1 MKTGKR
7 LAWHYGGQWI
17 LIGAILLLSVF
28 IALGWMVDRMNEL
41 ELNRNFMRNGWGFVS
56 NSISIDDE
64 GRVRW
69 DDELLNRV
77 NTGGGWLQIV
87 NEKGV
92 VIKSYNVP
100 PDVPNH
106 YASGEITAYSEMNVP
121 FPYHLSI
128 YVTNINNHMITVL
141 FGTDPSKDGL
151 LERWLT
157 TRTKGTEDARAEADR
172 MLRDEKAW
180 VQRINVDGTELE
192 SWRKPDGG
200 LSQYAA
206 YDIGLRNAYP
216 ERYGWSLSYLYVP
229 ETKET
234 WLLHRP
240 HIASETSI
248 RVAGFAVSSDLQLIW
263 IAITGIILL
272 MVTVFVGMAWWQSAR
287 LARPLQHIMNWT
299 GQIQIGNYKEP
310 VNARGVPRSQKSS
323 GKWKRNYR
331 IYGDVIHALE
341 RMAQRLQEAE
351 EARKGNERLREEWLA
366 GISHDMKTPLA
377 SIIGYAHLL
386 NAPQY
391 RWSEQEIAE
400 FANMMKQKA
409 EVMDELIQELNLTYR
424 LQSGS
429 LPLQLE
435 IVDLRDWLREE
446 LRHLQPL
453 PENAIER
460 IVCSMP
466 EEEVLFSLDPRYFR
480 RMIDNVCAN
489 VFLHNSQET
498 MLHVQVTR
506 KEQELEVMFSDDG
519 NGMDEQTLSNLF
531 NRYYRGTS
539 TDESVRGSGLGMAIA
554 KQLAELHG
562 GTVIA
567 RSKLGEGTSIIFTFP
582 ASVDS

>member
-17 LIGAILLLSVF
+17 LIGAILLFLVLITF
-28 IALGWMVDRMNEL
+28 GWMVDRMNEL
-41 ELNRNFMRNGWGFVS
+41 ELNRNFMRNGWGFIS
-56 NSISIDDE
+56 NSISIDDK
-64 GRVRW
+64 GRVTW
-69 DDELLNRV
+69 DDELLKRV
-77 NTGGGWLQIV
+77 HTSGGWLQIV
-87 NEKGV
+87 NEKGD
-92 VIKSYNVP
+92 VIKSYHVP
-100 PDVPNH
+100 PDVPSH
-106 YASGEITAYSEMNVP
+106 YATGEITAYSEKNVP
-121 FPYHLSI
+121 FPYHLGV
-128 YVTNINNHMITVL
+128 YVTSINNHMITVL
-141 FGTDPSKDGL
+141 FGVDSSKDIL
-151 LERWLT
+151 LERWLAA
-157 TRTKGTEDARAEADR
+157 RAKGTEDAFAEADR

-180 VQRINVDGTELE
+180 VQHINANGKELQ
-192 SWRKPDGG
+192 SWRKPGEWIT
-200 LSQYAA
+200 QYAA

-216 ERYGWSLSYLYVP
+216 ERYGWSLSYHYEP
-229 ETKET
+229 QSKET
-234 WLLHRP
+234 WLLYRP
-240 HIASETSI
+240 HISTESSI
-248 RVAGFAVSSDLQLIW
+248 HVAGFAVSSNIQLIW
-263 IAITGIILL
+263 IAVSAVIILMIL
-272 MVTVFVGMAWWQSAR
+272 VFIGMAWWQSAR

-310 VNARGVPRSQKSS
+310 VNARGIPRSQKSN

-341 RMAQRLQEAE
+341 RMAQRLQEAD

-400 FANMMKQKA
+400 FASMMKQKA

-453 PENAIER
+453 PENATER

-466 EEEVLFSLDPRYFR
+466 EGEVLFSLDPRYFR

-489 VFLHNSQET
+489 VFLHNPPET
-498 MLHVQVTR
+498 KLHVQVTR

-567 RSKLGEGTSIIFTFP
+567 RSNLGEGTSIIFTFP

>member
-17 LIGAILLLSVF
+17 LIGAILLFFVL
-28 IALGWMVDRMNEL
+28 IAFGWMVDRMNEL
-41 ELNRNFMRNGWGFVS
+41 ELNRNFMGNGWEFVS
-56 NSISIDDE
+56 NSISIDDQ
-64 GRVRW
+64 GSVTW
-69 DDELLNRV
+69 DEELLNRV
-77 NTGGGWLQIV
+77 NTSGGWLQIV
-87 NEKGV
+87 NEKGD
-92 VIKSYNVP
+92 VIKSYHVP

-106 YASGEITAYSEMNVP
+106 YATGEITAYSEKNVP
-121 FPYHLSI
+121 FPYHLGV
-128 YVTNINNHMITVL
+128 YVTTINNHMITVL
-141 FGTDPSKDGL
+141 FGVDSSKDIL
-151 LERWLT
+151 LDRWLAA
-157 TRTKGTEDARAEADR
+157 RAKGTEDAFAEADR
-172 MLRDEKAW
+172 MLRDENAW
-180 VQRINVDGTELE
+180 IQHIHADGRELQ
-192 SWRKPDGG
+192 SWRKPGEWITK
-200 LSQYAA
+200 YAA
-206 YDIGLRNAYP
+206 YDIALRSAYP
-216 ERYGWSLSYLYVP
+216 ERYGWSLSYRYEP
-229 ETKET
+229 QTKET
-234 WLLHRP
+234 WLLYRP
-240 HIASETSI
+240 HISTESSI
-248 RVAGFAVSSDLQLIW
+248 HVAGFAVSSNIQLIW
-263 IAITGIILL
+263 IAVSAVIVLMIL
-272 MVTVFVGMAWWQSAR
+272 VFIGMAWWQSAR

-310 VNARGVPRSQKSS
+310 VNARGVPHSQRSN

-341 RMAQRLQEAE
+341 RMAQRLQEAD
-351 EARKGNERLREEWLA
+351 EARKGNERLREEWLS

-377 SIIGYAHLL
+377 SIIGYAHLI

-409 EVMDELIQELNLTYR
+409 EVMDELVQELNLTYR

-446 LRHLQPL
+446 VRHLQPL
-453 PENAIER
+453 PENAIDR

-489 VFLHNSQET
+489 VFLHNSPET
-498 MLHVQVTR
+498 KLYVQVTR

-562 GTVIA
+562 GTVTA

>member
-17 LIGAILLLSVF
+17 LIGAILLFLVF
-28 IALGWMVDRMNEL
+28 IAFGWMVDRMNEL
-41 ELNRNFMRNGWGFVS
+41 ELNRNFMRNGWGFIS

-64 GRVRW
+64 GRVAW
-69 DDELLNRV
+69 DDELLKRI
-77 NTGGGWLQIV
+77 NTSGGWLQIV
-87 NEKGV
+87 NEKGD
-92 VIKSYNVP
+92 VIKSYHVP
-100 PDVPNH
+100 PDVPDR
-106 YASGEITAYSEMNVP
+106 YATGEITAYSEKKVP
-121 FPYHLSI
+121 FPYHVGV
-128 YVTNINNHMITVL
+128 YVTSINNHTITVL
-141 FGTDPSKDGL
+141 FGVDSSKDIL
-151 LERWLT
+151 LERWLAA
-157 TRTKGTEDARAEADR
+157 RAKGTEQAFAEADK
-172 MLRDEKAW
+172 MLLEEKAW
-180 VQRINVDGTELE
+180 VQHINANGRELQ
-192 SWRKPDGG
+192 SWRKPKEGI
-200 LSQYAA
+200 SQYAA
-206 YDIGLRNAYP
+206 YDISLRNAYP
-216 ERYGWSLSYLYVP
+216 ERYGWNLSYRYEP
-229 ETKET
+229 GTKET
-234 WLLHRP
+234 WLLYRP
-240 HIASETSI
+240 HISSESSI
-248 RVAGFAVSSDLQLIW
+248 RVAGITVNSSTQLIW
-263 IAITGIILL
+263 IAVSAVIVL
-272 MVTVFVGMAWWQSAR
+272 MVLVFIGMAWWQSAR

-299 GQIQIGNYKEP
+299 AQIQIGNYKEP
-310 VNARGVPRSQKSS
+310 VNARGIPRSQKSS

-341 RMAQRLQEAE
+341 RMAQRLQEAD
-351 EARKGNERLREEWLA
+351 EARKENERLREEWLA

-386 NAPQY
+386 NATQY
-391 RWSEQEIAE
+391 TWSEQEIAE

-453 PENAIER
+453 PENATER

-489 VFLHNSQET
+489 VFLHNPPET
-498 MLHVQVTR
+498 KLHVQVTR